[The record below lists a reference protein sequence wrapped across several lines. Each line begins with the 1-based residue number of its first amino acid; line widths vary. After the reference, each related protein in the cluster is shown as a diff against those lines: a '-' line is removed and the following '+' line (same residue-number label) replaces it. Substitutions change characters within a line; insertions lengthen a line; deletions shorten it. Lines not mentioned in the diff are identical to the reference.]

1 MKTELKD
8 KIVAL
13 LEAPLRSRGAE
24 IADVALSVYKEN
36 TTMRLFVYTEKGT
49 RLDEIAKISRMVG
62 DVIEETGYFEKGYL
76 LEVSSPGLD
85 RPLTTLVDF
94 KYRVGEK
101 VRLEFVDKK
110 RKKISAEIVSV
121 NDNEVLFKDIEK
133 EFSVEIT
140 EIEKGKI
147 IF

>member
-8 KIVAL
+8 KIVTL
-13 LEAPLRSRGAE
+13 LEAPLKNRGVE
-24 IADVALSVYKEN
+24 IADVALSFYKNN
-36 TTMRLFVYTEKGT
+36 TTLRLFVYTEKGAP
-49 RLDEIAKISRMVG
+49 LSEVAEISRMVG
-62 DVIEETGYFEKGYL
+62 DIIEETNYFENGYM

-85 RPLTTLVDF
+85 RPLTTLMDF
-94 KYRVGEK
+94 KYRVGENVK
-101 VRLEFVDKK
+101 IEFVDKK

-121 NDNEVLFKDIEK
+121 NDDKVIFKDTEK

>member
-1 MKTELKD
+1 MKTDLKD
-8 KIVAL
+8 KIVTL
-13 LEAPLRSRGAE
+13 LEAPLKNRGVE
-24 IADVALSVYKEN
+24 IADVALSFYKNN
-36 TTMRLFVYTEKGT
+36 TTLRLFVYTEKGAP
-49 RLDEIAKISRMVG
+49 LSEVAEISRMVG
-62 DVIEETGYFEKGYL
+62 DIIEETNYFENGYM

-85 RPLTTLVDF
+85 RPLTTLMDF
-94 KYRVGEK
+94 KYRVGENVK
-101 VRLEFVDKK
+101 IEFVDKK

-121 NDNEVLFKDIEK
+121 NDDKVIFKDTEK